1 MYSNLLQPISNTLT
15 NFENF
20 ESQELELIDY
30 FLFLRKST
38 VTSFFISNM
47 VDMPL
52 CFQKSK
58 SLFTRTFEIPMLKL
72 INMIM
77 RHGLKNQAL
86 KWTTLTF
93 TKCFHSTLGTL
104 NTLNFFKWQVLYKCL
119 MLTSI
124 NITSSL
130 SSSFQN
136 DLETMMESHHKITTE
151 GCLYNNL
158 IFLKNI
164 LFDKLSKYSSIFS
177 FYIRRVDKNIR
188 KNSRNKSGKYTVVWK
203 YVPVFKRLFVTLR
216 WFLKDLKFQKCKTLF
231 ERFTKLLLEFL
242 LTPRLSFI
250 HSLKRFNNK
259 FVFNSYRTSLLK
271 SLKSIG

>member
-86 KWTTLTF
+86 K
-93 TKCFHSTLGTL
+93 
-104 NTLNFFKWQVLYKCL
+104 
-119 MLTSI
+119 
-124 NITSSL
+124 
-130 SSSFQN
+130 
-136 DLETMMESHHKITTE
+136 
-151 GCLYNNL
+151 
-158 IFLKNI
+158 
-164 LFDKLSKYSSIFS
+164 
-177 FYIRRVDKNIR
+177 
-188 KNSRNKSGKYTVVWK
+188 
-203 YVPVFKRLFVTLR
+203 
-216 WFLKDLKFQKCKTLF
+216 
-231 ERFTKLLLEFL
+231 
-242 LTPRLSFI
+242 
-250 HSLKRFNNK
+250 
-259 FVFNSYRTSLLK
+259 
-271 SLKSIG
+271 